1 MDSNKDFSMVIS
13 SALLSTTEEQERTT
27 FAELGLGELVK
38 IDMIPATSRG
48 EECLKI
54 YIHYTQATPTGMR
67 LWAKLA
73 ENQER
78 QKQGELIPPVKIVYG
93 STRDGRD
100 RYWQVY
106 AAQTPSQ
113 RLASRTAKTDGF
125 KVRIEM

>member
-1 MDSNKDFSMVIS
+1 
-13 SALLSTTEEQERTT
+13 
-27 FAELGLGELVK
+27 LGELVK